1 MLNTEYFQVL
11 LSTVEEELQRK
22 PKTGPTSLFDTTEIE
37 NSLSNDEQSEN
48 TNPNNCDGNDS
59 QTNEKS
65 NSNSEIETGLC
76 MNNEEASQLRSR
88 CLKRP
93 NRQGR

>member
-1 MLNTEYFQVL
+1 M
-11 LSTVEEELQRK
+11 EEELQRK

-59 QTNEKS
+59 QRNETSKLD
-65 NSNSEIETGLC
+65 SEIETELC
-76 MNNEEASQLRSR
+76 MNNEDASQLRSR

>member
-1 MLNTEYFQVL
+1 M
-11 LSTVEEELQRK
+11 EEELQRK

-37 NSLSNDEQSEN
+37 NSLSNDEQSES
-48 TNPNNCDGNDS
+48 TNPDNCDGNDS
-59 QTNEKS
+59 QRNEKS
-65 NSNSEIETGLC
+65 NLDSEIENELC
-76 MNNEEASQLRSR
+76 MNNEDASQLRSR